1 MNDIYLQTYLDMF
14 ISKQY
19 LQYNNL
25 LLSYN
30 KTHFDIQF
38 VLNK

>member
-1 MNDIYLQTYLDMF
+1 MNDIYLQTYLDMI

-19 LQYNNL
+19 LLDKYNNL
-25 LLSYN
+25 MLSYN

-38 VLNK
+38 V